1 MAPAEWL
8 NLWRGRYQAGP
19 LPPFFAW
26 WGKELRAMM
35 PAGWCSRMWPPRPR
49 LLIVCDAARLVVHRA
64 AGGEIAA
71 EPPLVIDSGEDSE
84 SARARVQ
91 ALLDDFANGRPEG
104 ILCLAAD
111 EVLHRQVT
119 LPAAAEANLAQAL
132 AYEMDRNTP
141 FTAEQV
147 FFDYRLTGRRREENL
162 LNVDLYLT
170 LRETLDRRLAEAA
183 RLGLTV
189 HAVDLCQTTTG
200 GAPFPLGLNFLP
212 AERRRPYRSA
222 QSRLNWAL
230 AGIALVLLAA
240 VMAESIVLNER
251 RIAQLEERID
261 ELRRVARQVVELRT
275 TVDEAR
281 AAAGFLAERRR
292 QTPSALVLLADITG
306 RIPEDTWVQ
315 RLQIT
320 GSELQLQGLSNGAQ
334 RLVELLNESPV
345 LDAAHFNGAITVDQ
359 RSNQERYAAAATI
372 DPAATFDW
380 RPPAPVAG
388 DEVERGAAGD
398 RVTDEAETSPA
409 AAPAAGT
416 TEDDDGLSA
425 GA

>member
-26 WGKELRAMM
+26 WGRELRAMM
-35 PAGWCSRMWPPRPR
+35 PASWCSRMWPPRPR
-49 LLIVCDAARLVVHRA
+49 LLIVCDATRFVVYRA
-64 AGGEIAA
+64 AGAEIAP
-71 EPPLVIDSGEDSE
+71 EPPLVIESDEDPE

-91 ALLDDFANGRPEG
+91 ALLDDYANGRPEG

-119 LPAAAEANLAQAL
+119 MPAAAEANLAQAL
-132 AYEMDRNTP
+132 AYEMDRHTP
-141 FTAEQV
+141 FSAEQV

-162 LNVDLYLT
+162 LNIELYLM
-170 LRETLDRRLAEAA
+170 LRETLDRRFAEAA

-189 HAVDLCQTTTG
+189 HAVDLCQMDAG

-230 AGIALVLLAA
+230 AGVAVLLAAA
-240 VMAESIVLNER
+240 VMAESIVLSER
-251 RIAQLEERID
+251 GIGRLEDRIEA
-261 ELRRVARQVVELRT
+261 LRRDARQVVELRT
-275 TVDEAR
+275 AVDEAR

-292 QTPSALVLLADITG
+292 QTPSSLVLLADITG

-320 GSELQLQGLSNGAQ
+320 GGELQLQGLSGGAQ

-345 LDAAHFNGAITVDQ
+345 LDAVHFNGAITVDQ
-359 RSNQERYAAAATI
+359 RSNQERYVAAATI

-380 RPPAPVAG
+380 QPP
-388 DEVERGAAGD
+388 
-398 RVTDEAETSPA
+398 
-409 AAPAAGT
+409 APAAGEALEAGEDT
-416 TEDDDGLSA
+416 TEETPAPEDETSAAGAAEGGDGLSA
-425 GA
+425 GT